1 VRKKV
6 RAEQKKSLAMKEI
19 LTWKKRYL
27 IPLLRL
33 NYRVTEL
40 CAALVAFL

>member
-1 VRKKV
+1 MKKP
-6 RAEQKKSLAMKEI
+6 LAMKEI

-27 IPLLRL
+27 IPLVRL
-33 NYRVTEL
+33 NYRGIEP